1 LQNTVSP
8 SLGFID
14 VEMEA
19 RSIFNMQSLVQLTL
33 PLLLQHVE
41 SVDDIRIGGGAV
53 EVGYID
59 LRVAEIRADLY
70 PCDGD

>member
-1 LQNTVSP
+1 
-8 SLGFID
+8 
-14 VEMEA
+14 MEA

-41 SVDDIRIGGGAV
+41 SVDDIRIRGGAV

-59 LRVAEIRADLY
+59 LCVTEIRADLY

>member
-1 LQNTVSP
+1 
-8 SLGFID
+8 
-14 VEMEA
+14 MEA
-19 RSIFNMQSLVQLTL
+19 RSIFNMQSFVQLTL

-59 LRVAEIRADLY
+59 LCVAEIRADLY
-70 PCDGD
+70 PCNGD